1 MHPKPDTMED
11 PQRAKN
17 RRRARNMRRANARK
31 RRWAREKAKATS
43 SLTRCAICLEDICTD
58 DAIVSQQDTCM
69 HTFHS
74 SCYDELLRWRHYQ
87 CPICRVPFPSH
98 DVVRAYWRRKGF
110 KLPEDDLFAWNTT
123 AKLSPLQRL
132 MCALVPLMPPDM
144 TFPELLEVA
153 STTIAMLRLMD

>member
-1 MHPKPDTMED
+1 MHPKPDTMEN

-17 RRRARNMRRANARK
+17 RRRANARK

-43 SLTRCAICLEDICTD
+43 SPTRCAICLEDICTD
-58 DAIVSQQDTCM
+58 DAAMTSRQDTCM
-69 HTFHS
+69 HTFHC

-98 DVVRAYWRRKGF
+98 DVVRAYWRRKGLR
-110 KLPEDDLFAWNTT
+110 LPEDDLFTWNTT
-123 AKLSPLQRL
+123 TNLSSLQRL
-132 MCALVPLMPPDM
+132 MCALVPLIPPDM

-153 STTIAMLRLMD
+153 NTTIAMLRLMD